1 MRAFLS
7 SRWLKKILVAGG
19 ILAVLCCALVLAVL
33 NSPLA
38 LGSFAGLFG
47 YDVTAES
54 VSFSPFLSGS
64 AKNLRISGPEGS
76 GLALICDNVTANN
89 SLNLLL
95 KGHIDTLIL
104 EKPKLAFRI
113 GKKKTDLTFL
123 NKLPNV
129 TLLDIRNAEAVL
141 SFEGSEQNVTLRN
154 FNFTLKNFS
163 PSRGGDLLLESLFSF
178 AESPRRQ
185 ITAAGS
191 FKAALKLAGAYPPY
205 GTGTAEL
212 LVDEGTYALEGKR
225 IALQKL
231 QLKTDLAFDKKTDT
245 LTVRSITGG
254 SKQFGSIH
262 GTAKAV
268 LRGSTPW
275 SASIAVSSIDFAEV
289 FTLARP
295 ALPEEYGSWTM
306 QGKGAVET
314 NLNGTYAKERLS
326 LNGTLS
332 FSFSKGGFSS
342 PDAAKAAQDVS
353 GKVIL
358 RLQYGGEAEKLAFTG
373 RSELAG
379 GEFLWEK
386 LYSNLAGRNAG
397 LTLDGSFFLPQKRLQ
412 LAAQAD
418 FFGIATSSLTFEGT
432 SLGWKAGIT
441 DTVIRNDLV
450 VSLLL
455 KDFLEYASPV
465 LKGASATGTTA
476 LSAALERSAA
486 GTAVRGMLTMTDT
499 SLHAPERSASID
511 SLSAAI
517 PIWLLITPDGKPVKR
532 PDQFE
537 NGAVSISGFRKGKL
551 HIEKISVPLLVSLNY
566 ARVSAPVSIPLFGG
580 DVVLYRLGLDD
591 LPHPALGFRLG
602 IRLENIDLGQMT
614 RELIDDE
621 YAGVVFADTGILR
634 YRNERLQGDGQF
646 LIRVFGGEISFE
658 NFFFE
663 KMFSKGRRIG
673 ADVVFSGISLE
684 QVTQKVPIGHMTG
697 IIRGSLKNFVM
708 EYGQPASFDLEV
720 QSVETPG
727 VSQRFSMDAIE
738 SITVLGTG
746 VKTSVKGGLTSL
758 FREFPYSQIGF
769 RCTLRND
776 EFTIRGTVES
786 GGKEYLVKRG
796 WLRGVDIVNQNRDNT
811 ISFQDMQERLRRVMD
826 SERPSPGGPEVE
838 H

>member
-1 MRAFLS
+1 MRALFS
-7 SRWLKKILVAGG
+7 SPWLKKIVLAGG
-19 ILAVLCCALVLAVL
+19 ILAVLCCALVIGVL
-33 NSPLA
+33 NSPVMLGA
-38 LGSFAGLFG
+38 LAGLFG
-47 YDVTAES
+47 YDVAAES

-76 GLALICDNVTANN
+76 GLTLICDNVTANN

-104 EKPKLAFRI
+104 EKPKLTFRL
-113 GKKKTDLTFL
+113 GKKKTDLSFL
-123 NKLPNV
+123 NKLPNI

-141 SFEGSEQNVTLRN
+141 SFEGSEQNVTLHN
-154 FNFTLKNFS
+154 FNFKLKNFS
-163 PSRGGDLLLESLFSF
+163 PSQGGDLLMESLFSF
-178 AESPRRQ
+178 ADSSRRQ

-191 FKAALKLAGAYPPY
+191 FKTTLKLAGAYPPY

-212 LVDEGTYALEGKR
+212 LVDEGTYDLEGKK
-225 IALQKL
+225 IALKKL
-231 QLKTDLAFDKKTDT
+231 HLTTDLAFDKKTDT
-245 LTVRSITGG
+245 LTLRSLTGG
-254 SKQFGSIH
+254 SKQFGTIH

-268 LRGSTPW
+268 LRGTTPW

-289 FTLARP
+289 FALARP

-314 NLNGTYAKERLS
+314 NLNGTYAKDRLS

-358 RLQYGGEAEKLAFTG
+358 KLQYDGDGEKLAFSG
-373 RSELAG
+373 RSEIAG

-386 LYSNLAGRNAG
+386 FYSNLAGRNTA

-412 LAAQAD
+412 LSSKAD
-418 FFGIATSSLTFEGT
+418 FFGIATSSLVLEGT
-432 SLGWKAGIT
+432 SSSWKAGIT

-450 VSLLL
+450 ASLLL

-465 LKGASATGTTA
+465 FKGASATGTTT
-476 LSAALERSAA
+476 LSVQLEHSDA
-486 GTAVRGMLTMTDT
+486 GTAARGMLTILDT
-499 SLHAPERSASID
+499 SLHAPERAASVDSFSAT
-511 SLSAAI
+511 I
-517 PIWLLITPDGKPVKR
+517 PIWFLITPDGKPVKR

-537 NGAVSISGFRKGKL
+537 NGAISISGFRKGKL
-551 HIEKISVPLLVSLNY
+551 HIDKISVPLLISLNY
-566 ARVSAPVSIPLFGG
+566 LRVSAPVTIPLFGG
-580 DVVLYRLGLDD
+580 NVVLYRLGLDD

-621 YAGVVFADTGILR
+621 YAGVIFADTGILR
-634 YRNERLQGDGQF
+634 YRNDRLQGDGQF
-646 LIRVFGGEISFE
+646 LIRVFGGEISFQ

-663 KMFSKGRRIG
+663 KMFTKGRRVG
-673 ADVVFSGISLE
+673 ADVVFSGISLD

-769 RCTLRND
+769 KCTLRND

-796 WLRGVDIVNQNRDNT
+796 WLRGVDIVNQNRDNK
-811 ISFQDMQERLRRVMD
+811 ISFQDMQERLKRVMD
-826 SERPSPGGPEVE
+826 SERPTPGVPEVE
-838 H
+838 K